1 MVSRYHQSGAKERPD
16 TPLFVDVDGRST
28 LKDYDDEAIT
38 VSIHKDVRDPLDAQP
53 KIQEIVISNAVG
65 ELLLV
70 KLTSLGEM
78 TLRRVGMR
86 DVTFMH
92 LSRGMAEALVF
103 QAYEWIRDL
112 ERWDYEQEEKFLK
125 KQANGHGP
133 TQDQQEPPN
142 PFARHAREVIRE
154 YEDGFLTAGEMS
166 AALRAMIED
175 EETAEQARVLPP
187 LEARGGP
194 IIGMCPRCNGNMYYR
209 DDDCDSIECCACHHI
224 LIKET
229 SIQHSSE
236 RLQQE
241 QATREAADNAALPEW
256 IIP

>member
-53 KIQEIVISNAVG
+53 KVQEIVISNAVG

-103 QAYEWIRDL
+103 QAYEWICDL
-112 ERWDYEQEEKFLK
+112 ERWDYEQEEKRLK

-142 PFARHAREVIRE
+142 PFAKHAREVLRE

-175 EETAEQARVLPP
+175 EETAEAVRELPP
-187 LEARGGP
+187 L
-194 IIGMCPRCNGNMYYR
+194 
-209 DDDCDSIECCACHHI
+209 
-224 LIKET
+224 
-229 SIQHSSE
+229 
-236 RLQQE
+236 E
-241 QATREAADNAALPEW
+241 QATREAADNAEQIVDLLTGEYIVRQCVSLGCQTPAFCKIGEFWYCDAHAKEP
-256 IIP
+256 IPF